1 MKVTSAIIIILFAVL
16 FVVIDAHACS
26 CGAYPDFL
34 LTWMASEGAFQ
45 ANVSEIEKEGNNEK
59 IHFDISL
66 TQKGMYSGLYIHE
79 QYYGNTCN
87 VDYAIG
93 ETYQVFMW
101 PNSGNSGNKGTDI
114 CSTKQITGFNE
125 YSHEDEYGNVQHY
138 REDYNFF
145 TQYNLFSLIIPV
157 AITAIIVGII
167 VWRKRK

>member
-1 MKVTSAIIIILFAVL
+1 MRVIFTMIITLLVVSFVTT
-16 FVVIDAHACS
+16 DAYACS

-34 LTWMASEGAFQ
+34 LTWMTSDGAFQ

-66 TQKGMYSGLYIHE
+66 TQKGIYSGHYIHE

-87 VDYAIG
+87 VDYNLG

-101 PNSGNSGNKGTDI
+101 SNNGNSGYKDTDI
-114 CSTKQITGFNE
+114 CSTKQITGFSE
-125 YSHEDEYGNVQHY
+125 YSHEDEYGNMQHY

-145 TQYNLFSLIIPV
+145 TQYNLLSLIIPV
-157 AITAIIVGII
+157 AIAVIIMGII
-167 VWRKRK
+167 IWRKRK